1 MKLMKVEKELH
12 PIKLRLIKK
21 ELPKNINS
29 PAGLHKAK
37 YYVQYVYLDGFIL
50 LEREADSFDLN
61 DFFRYVRK
69 VGEINGR

>member
-37 YYVQYVYLDGFIL
+37 YYVQYISLDGFIL
-50 LEREADSFDLN
+50 LEREANSFDLN
-61 DFFRYVRK
+61 VLFRDLKQVDDIQ
-69 VGEINGR
+69 E